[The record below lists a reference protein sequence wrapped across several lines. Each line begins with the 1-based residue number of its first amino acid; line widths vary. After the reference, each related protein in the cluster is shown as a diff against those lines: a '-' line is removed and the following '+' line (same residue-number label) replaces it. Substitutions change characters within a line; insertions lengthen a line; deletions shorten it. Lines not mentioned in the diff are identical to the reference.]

1 MLEPLL
7 LVHGDD
13 PFLVTGAALR
23 RREELTADLV
33 SELGLEEFRGSRD
46 LDAISRSLST
56 PPFLAVRRLVV
67 IWDPP
72 QLAGGRKSGQE
83 AQLLSDVLG
92 SRLDTTAV
100 LVVWRGMI
108 AAGSPLIK
116 AIRGQGGEVELLKRP
131 RGRELRQ
138 YVEARLRE
146 LRLKL
151 GPAVVGRLVEVGG
164 QDLGRLH
171 QEFEKLSIYVSGSGP
186 ISDADALL
194 LVPPAPPTELYRL
207 TDALFEAPGRVGDRL
222 RDLEGRPDIPPPMV
236 VGAVARVLRDLIA
249 FANSKEGGAGRGLP
263 PWREDKLRAHL
274 KRAGEPRLRRW
285 LVELADL
292 DWATRTGGVDGH
304 DGLDLLLARM
314 ASELAA
320 GRQR

>member
-56 PPFLAVRRLVV
+56 PPFLAVRRVVV

-100 LVVWRGMI
+100 LVVWRGII

-116 AIRGQGGEVELLKRP
+116 AIRAQGGEVELLKRP

-138 YVEARLRE
+138 YVEVRLRE

-207 TDALFEAPGRVGDRL
+207 TDSLFEAPGRVGDRL

-249 FANSKEGGAGRGLP
+249 FANNKEGAAGRGLP

-314 ASELAA
+314 ATELAA
-320 GRQR
+320 GR